1 MTAVSEKYEAVI
13 GLEVHTQLLTSS
25 KIFCGCSTAFGAP
38 PNNNVCPVCMGM
50 PGVLPVF
57 NRRVLDLAIRAGLA
71 AHCEIAPHSIF
82 ARKNYFYPDLPKGYQ
97 ISQYELPL
105 CNRGYIEL
113 PAADGE
119 QPRRIRLTRIHLE
132 EDAGKNLHGA
142 DSSLVDFNRSGV
154 PLLEIV
160 GEPDIRSAEDAGA
173 YLRELRLMLRYLEVS
188 AANMEEGSFRCDANV
203 SVRLRGATA
212 LGVKTE
218 VKNMNSFK
226 NVEKAIAHEI
236 ERQIGILESG
246 GRVVQET
253 HLWDPDREETRPM
266 RSKEFAHD
274 YRYFPEPDLPP
285 LKVSRELVEE
295 IRAAM
300 PELPSARRA
309 RYLRDFGLSRYE
321 TDVLT
326 NEKDVSD
333 YFEGMLTAEG
343 LENKKAAANWV
354 MTEVLRLSRE
364 TGKSINKLPAARDVG
379 PLLVMVEKQE
389 ISLTGAK
396 EAFARWCRQGERDF
410 PMILDRRGAVHRGLA
425 GPGFPD
431 FDGGAL
437 AAAGHADERLLYLP
451 LDPALGV
458 HVPVPRHAGLGAGD
472 RPGAAG
478 HPLPARGARRPAEGS
493 VPGRHVARA
502 GRAAGLRLRRDRA
515 GDGALSP
522 DPGLGLMTPGAPA
535 WRQVRPGS
543 AWRRSARSR

>member
-1 MTAVSEKYEAVI
+1 MAAVSEKYEAVI

-25 KIFCGCSTAFGAP
+25 KIFCGCSTLFGAP
-38 PNNNVCPVCMGM
+38 PNHNVCPVCMGM

-71 AHCEIAPHSIF
+71 AHCEIAAHSIF
-82 ARKNYFYPDLPKGYQ
+82 ARKNYFYPGLPKGYQ

-105 CNRGYIEL
+105 CNGGYIEL
-113 PAADGE
+113 PATDGG
-119 QPRRIRLTRIHLE
+119 QPKRIRLTRIHIE

-160 GEPDIRSAEDAGA
+160 SEPDIRSAEDAGA

-203 SVRLRGATA
+203 SVRLRGTTA

-285 LKVSRELVEE
+285 LTVSRELVEE
-295 IRAAM
+295 IRAAI

-309 RYLRDFGLSRYE
+309 RYLSDFGLSQYE

-326 NEKDVSD
+326 NERDVSD
-333 YFEGMLTAEG
+333 YFEEMIKVPG
-343 LENKKAAANWV
+343 LSNRKAAANWV
-354 MTEVLRLSRE
+354 MSEVLRVVRE
-364 TGKSINKLPAARDVG
+364 SAKPIAEAAPKAAEVG
-379 PLLVMVEKQE
+379 SLLVMVERGE
-389 ISLTGAK
+389 ISLNAGKTAFVAMCKSGKGASATVA
-396 EAFARWCRQGERDF
+396 E
-410 PMILDRRGAVHRGLA
+410 LGLA
-425 GPGFPD
+425 QVSD
-431 FDGGAL
+431 EAAIAAACDREL
-437 AAAGHADERLLYLP
+437 AANPDK
-451 LDPALGV
+451 V
-458 HVPVPRHAGLGAGD
+458 
-472 RPGAAG
+472 
-478 HPLPARGARRPAEGS
+478 AEY
-493 VPGRHVARA
+493 RA
-502 GRAAGLRLRRDRA
+502 GRDKLFGFFVGLVMKAMGGKANPKVINEILKQK
-515 GDGALSP
+515 LS
-522 DPGLGLMTPGAPA
+522 A
-535 WRQVRPGS
+535 
-543 AWRRSARSR
+543 